1 METYSLCCAEKQSSF
16 DSLCAFL
23 YENDKYQY
31 SLAEMEDRMNEVGKH
46 QVGIQLEE
54 QIRKKLLATFADNMT
69 ITDLP
74 GENGV
79 ARFRDT
85 AQKILH
91 DKGYTDK
98 AHS

>member
-1 METYSLCCAEKQSSF
+1 
-16 DSLCAFL
+16 
-23 YENDKYQY
+23 
-31 SLAEMEDRMNEVGKH
+31 MNEAGKH
-46 QVGIQLEE
+46 QVGIQLEVPL
-54 QIRKKLLATFADNMT
+54 RKKLLATFADNMT

-98 AHS
+98 VHS

>member
-1 METYSLCCAEKQSSF
+1 MRMMCK
-16 DSLCAFL
+16 
-23 YENDKYQY
+23 Y
-31 SLAEMEDRMNEVGKH
+31 SLAELEDRMNEAGKH
-46 QVGIQLEE
+46 QVGIQLEVPL
-54 QIRKKLLATFADNMT
+54 RKKLLATFADNMT

-79 ARFRDT
+79 ARFRDS